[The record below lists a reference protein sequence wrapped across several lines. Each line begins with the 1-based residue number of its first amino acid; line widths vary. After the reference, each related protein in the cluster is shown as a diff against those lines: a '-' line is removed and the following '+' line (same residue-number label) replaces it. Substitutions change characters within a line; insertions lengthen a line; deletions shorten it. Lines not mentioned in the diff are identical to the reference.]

1 MNRSCFL
8 IVALGVLLGG
18 CTTIQAEPTYQHG
31 TVTLP
36 SGTTIPV
43 EISDTPAKRT
53 LGLGKRGGLRAG
65 WGMLFVFEKTG
76 SHPFWMKDMHFAIDI
91 LWLRNRRI
99 VHIAHNVVPPV
110 SGKKP
115 ETLVPPVSANLV
127 LELAAG
133 QAEALGLETG
143 QSLRYQF

>member
-1 MNRSCFL
+1 MTRLRFL
-8 IVALGVLLGG
+8 VAALGILLGG
-18 CTTIQAEPTYQHG
+18 CTTLHAEPTYQHG

-36 SGTTIPV
+36 
-43 EISDTPAKRT
+43 
-53 LGLGKRGGLRAG
+53 LGSFRGFRHEGKRDGLRSG
-65 WGMLFVFEKTG
+65 WGMLFVFKNTG
-76 SHPFWMKDMHFAIDI
+76 RHPFWMKDMRFAIDI

-99 VHIAHNVVPPV
+99 VHISRNVPPPA
-110 SGKKP
+110 SGEKP
-115 ETLVPPVSANLV
+115 VTLDPPVSANLV